1 VTDAPSIYA
10 KARADVAAMLGFDLD
25 TLTPEQATRLDVGT
39 ALRVLLDNQSARLV
53 RGESLDARELLM
65 ASEALSRLLP
75 PLRDPPPA
83 DSIDPRQIMW
93 ETYIGMRRRGELGE
107 RAAEP
112 TLREQLAKLQAENA
126 ALRAAAGCSPALT
139 PTESDVVPP
148 GEIGE
153 CYVGGPRPGPDDPP
167 KRPPVVIEGKAAPAA
182 PPKPAPPPPAAAPAP
197 PATWDETPGGRAWHA
212 WVDAGGPGYDP
223 WADNRR

>member
-1 VTDAPSIYA
+1 MTDAPSIYA
-10 KARADVAAMLGFDLD
+10 QARADVAGMLGYDLD
-25 TLTPEQATRLDVGT
+25 NLSAEQALRLDVAS

-75 PLRDPPPA
+75 PLRDPPPLA
-83 DSIDPRQIMW
+83 NCPDPRSIMW
-93 ETYIGMRRRGELGE
+93 ETYLSMRRRGELGE

-126 ALRAAAGCSPALT
+126 ALRAAAGGSPAIT
-139 PTESDVVPP
+139 PPTSDIAPP
-148 GEIGE
+148 SEIADLNMKPPV
-153 CYVGGPRPGPDDPP
+153 YADDPP
-167 KRPPVVIEGKAAPAA
+167 QRPPVVIEGKAAPPAARTTDRSVVSPAA
-182 PPKPAPPPPAAAPAP
+182 PRN
-197 PATWDETPGGRAWHA
+197 WDDTEGGQKWRAW
-212 WVDAGGPGYDP
+212 VEAGGYAYDR